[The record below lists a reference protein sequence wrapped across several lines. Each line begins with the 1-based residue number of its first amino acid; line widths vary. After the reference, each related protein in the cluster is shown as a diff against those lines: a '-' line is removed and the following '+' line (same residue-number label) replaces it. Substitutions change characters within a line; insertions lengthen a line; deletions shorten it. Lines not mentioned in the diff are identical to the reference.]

1 MPVPKEFS
9 RPTWQPPRIG
19 LTWLWRGIG
28 GLLLIWVIFSGFST
42 VPADS
47 VGVLTRF
54 GAYQG
59 VVMPGLRFK
68 FPLGI
73 DKLEI
78 VPVQRQLKLEF
89 GFQAEGSSSN
99 PDQRSEEP
107 EEEQTMVTGDL
118 NMANVEWVVQY
129 RIEDPKQF
137 LFNVR
142 DPGSTL
148 RDAGESVMREVVGDR
163 TVDEVLTIGRQ
174 EAETFALQGMKEFSQ
189 RYGLGIGIMQVQ
201 LKNVQPPS
209 MVQSSF
215 NEVNQAQQE
224 REQMIN
230 VANGEYNKAVPRARG
245 EASQKI
251 TSAEGY
257 ALRRVNEARGDGEK
271 FNAQLAEYL
280 KAPEITRQRL
290 YYETIA
296 EVLPQ
301 LERKVILDE
310 KAGQLLPLLPLDSRE
325 KAR

>member
-1 MPVPKEFS
+1 MPLPKEFS
-9 RPTWQPPRIG
+9 RPSWQPPKLG
-19 LTWLWRGIG
+19 LSWLWRGIG
-28 GLLLIWVIFSGFST
+28 VLLLIWVVLSGFST
-42 VPADS
+42 VPSDS

-54 GAYQG
+54 GKFQE
-59 VVMPGLRFK
+59 VVKPGLRFK
-68 FPLGI
+68 LPLGI

-78 VPVQRQLKLEF
+78 VPVERQLKLEF
-89 GFQAEGSSSN
+89 GFQSPGATN

-107 EEEQTMVTGDL
+107 DQEQTMVTGDL
-118 NMANVEWVVQY
+118 NMVNVEWVVQY
-129 RIEDPKQF
+129 RIEDPKQY
-137 LFNVR
+137 LFHVR
-142 DPGSTL
+142 EPGSTL

-174 EAETFALQGMKEFSQ
+174 EAEMFALQGMKEFTE
-189 RYGLGIGIMQVQ
+189 RYGLGISVMQVQ
-201 LKNVQPPS
+201 LINVQPPR

-245 EASQKI
+245 EASQKM
-251 TSAEGY
+251 TAAEGY
-257 ALRRVNEARGDGEK
+257 ALRRVNEARGDADK

-290 YYETIA
+290 YYETMA

-301 LERKVILDE
+301 LERKVILDD
-310 KAGQLLPLLPLDSRE
+310 KAGQLLPLLPLDMRD

>member
-1 MPVPKEFS
+1 MPLPKEFS
-9 RPTWQPPRIG
+9 RPSWQPHKLG
-19 LTWLWRGIG
+19 LSWLWRGVG
-28 GLLLIWVIFSGFST
+28 VLLLIWVVLSGFST
-42 VPADS
+42 VPSDS

-54 GAYQG
+54 GKFQE
-59 VVMPGLRFK
+59 VVKPGLRFK
-68 FPLGI
+68 LPLGI

-78 VPVQRQLKLEF
+78 VPVERQLKLEF
-89 GFQAEGSSSN
+89 GFQAPGATN

-107 EEEQTMVTGDL
+107 DQEQTMVTGDL
-118 NMANVEWVVQY
+118 NMVNVEWVVQY
-129 RIEDPKQF
+129 RIEDPKQY
-137 LFNVR
+137 LFHVR
-142 DPGSTL
+142 EPGSTL

-174 EAETFALQGMKEFSQ
+174 EAEMFALQGMKEFTE
-189 RYGLGIGIMQVQ
+189 RYGLGISVMQVQ
-201 LKNVQPPS
+201 LINVQPPR

-245 EASQKI
+245 EASQKM

-257 ALRRVNEARGDGEK
+257 ALRRVNEARGDADK

-301 LERKVILDE
+301 LERKVILDD
-310 KAGQLLPLLPLDSRE
+310 KAGQLLPLLPLDTRD